1 MTLQPTLPFVA
12 DDAPAPRKGGRIRRA
27 LVGGRLSDLGRLPR
41 YVAFAILGGTLIWA
55 PITGYLKTA
64 PLSYKSTTSLILPG
78 SGASASLNLSGI
90 GQASSYANSPFAS
103 NAVSPTE
110 TYKRLLGADRILS
123 EAADTL
129 GILRA
134 ELGRPR
140 VDLVDQTSL
149 IHIEMTGR
157 TPKEAQQRGEAI
169 LAAFFAEL
177 DALRADEVSTR
188 EDSGLQA
195 IADYRASVGRTRTE
209 IANLQAQSGL
219 ISVEQYDVLMDRNL
233 ALGSRIQ
240 AQSAQLS
247 ETTASVNALAGQL
260 GLKPDMAAATLKL
273 FADGSYLALLDE
285 IAGHEA
291 ELSKAN
297 SQYGSRHPKV
307 EEARKARD
315 AAAIAANEMAQA
327 VTGLD
332 DDTLASLDLA
342 PQGARSDLHAQ
353 LVQMEAARQGAA
365 QELDTLK
372 AQFEDGNSQLA
383 NLASAAA
390 QLQDLERDFTV
401 AEAVFASAIAKAQSS
416 KSDVFASYPLV
427 QVLENPSLAENPS
440 SPNRKLAIAAGGAAT
455 LMMLISLI
463 LGWVRLAVIGRLMSK
478 PRDA

>member
-1 MTLQPTLPFVA
+1 MTLQTSMPFVA
-12 DDAPAPRKGGRIRRA
+12 DETSAPRNGGRIRRA
-27 LVGGRLSDLGRLPR
+27 LVGGRLSDMGRLPR
-41 YVAFAILGGTLIWA
+41 YLAFAILGGTLIWA

-64 PLSYKSTTSLILPG
+64 PLSYNSSTSLILPG
-78 SGASASLNLSGI
+78 SGASASLNLNGI
-90 GQASSYANSPFAS
+90 GQASSYANSAFAS

-123 EAADTL
+123 EAAENL
-129 GILRA
+129 GISRA

-157 TPKEAQQRGEAI
+157 SPEGAQQRGEAI

-209 IANLQAQSGL
+209 IANLQSQSGL
-219 ISVEQYDVLMDRNL
+219 ISVEQYEVLMDRHL
-233 ALGSRIQ
+233 ALEAQIQ
-240 AQSAQLS
+240 TQSAELS
-247 ETTASVNALAGQL
+247 ETSASVNALADQL
-260 GLKPDMAAATLKL
+260 DLTPKIAAATLKL
-273 FADGSYLALLDE
+273 FADGAYLSMLDE

-291 ELSKAN
+291 ELAQAN
-297 SQYGSRHPKV
+297 SQYGPRHPKV

-315 AAAIAANEMAQA
+315 TAALAAHRMAQA
-327 VTGLD
+327 VTGID
-332 DDTLASLDLA
+332 DETLSLLDLA
-342 PQGARSDLHAQ
+342 PQGARADLQAQ
-353 LVQMEAARQGAA
+353 LVQMEAARQGASR
-365 QELDTLK
+365 QLDTLK
-372 AQFEDGNSQLA
+372 AQFDEGSAQLA
-383 NLASAAA
+383 NLAKAAA

-427 QVLENPSLAENPS
+427 QVLENPSLAEKPS

-455 LMMLISLI
+455 FMLLISLM
-463 LGWVRLAVIGRLMSK
+463 LGWVRLAVISRLMSK